1 MDKWVGIVA
10 MLVFAIL
17 VIIFAPLATIS
28 AINTIFG
35 TGIQYT
41 FWTWLSALWLQWLF
55 VVPKIDLASKH

>member
-1 MDKWVGIVA
+1 MRLTTTL
-10 MLVFAIL
+10 LVFVLAIF
-17 VIIFAPLATIS
+17 VIVFAPLATIS

-55 VVPKIDLASKH
+55 VVPKIMKFK